1 MLLGF
6 LVFTGVFLVATLLL
20 IASGTGASEREK
32 QTLARLDAILAA
44 DRQGRKDESVDIRKQ
59 ELFSSIPLLNRVLL
73 QLEIAPKLRRL
84 LYQADLKLTPG
95 GLLLMALACWLVAA
109 YLIELRTGSLLVA
122 VILGL
127 VPAALPFVYV
137 LHKRNSRFR
146 KFEEGLPP
154 SLDLIVSALRGGHS
168 LVSAIGLVGR
178 EAADPIGREFRV
190 CYDEQNYG
198 LDLRTAM
205 ENLSIRIPMQDVR
218 IIVTAI
224 LIQKETGG
232 NLAEVL
238 DKCAHVIRE
247 RFRLRKEIRVKTAQ
261 GRLTGWILS
270 FLPIVLGLL
279 LYMVNPKN
287 TSLLWTKP
295 LGLKM
300 LYSASI
306 MTLVGALIIRKIVR
320 IRV

>member
-6 LVFTGVFLVATLLL
+6 IVFTSVFLVAALLL
-20 IASGTGASEREK
+20 IASGTGTSEREK
-32 QTLARLDAILAA
+32 QTLARLNAVLAV
-44 DRQGRKDESVDIRKQ
+44 DGYGPKDELVDIRKQ
-59 ELFSSIPLLNRVLL
+59 ELFSTIPALNRLLL

-95 GLLLMALACWLVAA
+95 GLLLMALACWVASA
-109 YLIELRTGSLLVA
+109 YLIYLRTGFFLVA
-122 VILGL
+122 VILGAI
-127 VPAALPFVYV
+127 PAAVPFLYV
-137 LHKRNSRFR
+137 RQKRSSRFR
-146 KFEEGLPP
+146 KFEAGLP
-154 SLDLIVSALRGGHS
+154 SALDLMVSALRGGNS

-178 EAADPIGREFRV
+178 ESPDPIGREFRI
-190 CYDEQNYG
+190 CFDEQNYG

-205 ENLSIRIPMQDVR
+205 ENLCIRIPIQDIR

-232 NLAEVL
+232 NLAEIL
-238 DKCAHVIRE
+238 DRCAYVIRE

-261 GRLTGWILS
+261 GRLTGRILS
-270 FLPIVLGLL
+270 CLPIVLGFV

-300 LYSASI
+300 LYTAAV
-306 MTLVGALIIRKIVR
+306 MTLIGALIIRKIVR

>member
-6 LVFTGVFLVATLLL
+6 LVFTGVFLVAMLLL

-109 YLIELRTGSLLVA
+109 YLIDLRTGSLLIA